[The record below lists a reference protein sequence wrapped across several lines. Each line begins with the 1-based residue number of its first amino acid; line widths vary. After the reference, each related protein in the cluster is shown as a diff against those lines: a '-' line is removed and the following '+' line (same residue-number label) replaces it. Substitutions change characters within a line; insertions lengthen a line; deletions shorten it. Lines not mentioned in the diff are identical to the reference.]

1 MGFEINNKIGR
12 GRKIGSLNKITIS
25 IKDNFQNLIEN
36 NLELL
41 DADLKSLS
49 SKDRLRTIIDLAK
62 FVVPTLKQVEQE
74 VTNTTDLTFLDQF
87 SESQLQILLEN
98 S

>member
-1 MGFEINNKIGR
+1 
-12 GRKIGSLNKITIS
+12 
-25 IKDNFQNLIEN
+25 LIEN

-62 FVVPTLKQVEQE
+62 FVVPTLKQVEQDIK
-74 VTNTTDLTFLDQF
+74 NTTDLTWLETW
-87 SESQLQILLEN
+87 SEEDLTKLLN
-98 S
+98 N

>member
-12 GRKIGSLNKITIS
+12 GRKIGSLNKATIS

-74 VTNTTDLTFLDQF
+74 VTNKTDLTWLDSF
-87 SESQLQILLEN
+87 DEAQLTKLLN
-98 S
+98 N

>member
-1 MGFEINNKIGR
+1 MAFEINNKISR
-12 GRKIGSLNKITIS
+12 GRKVGSLNKATIS
-25 IKDNFQNLIEN
+25 IKDNFQSLIEN

-74 VTNTTDLTFLDQF
+74 VKNTTDLSWLNDF
-87 SESQLQILLEN
+87 SENDLSKLLN

>member
-12 GRKIGSLNKITIS
+12 GRKLGSVNKATIS

-36 NLELL
+36 NLALL

-62 FVVPTLKQVEQE
+62 FLVPTLKQVEQE
-74 VTNTTDLTFLDQF
+74 VKNTTDLTWLDSF
-87 SESQLQILLEN
+87 DESQLTKLLN

>member
-12 GRKIGSLNKITIS
+12 GRKLGSVNKATIS

-74 VTNTTDLTFLDQF
+74 IKNTTDLTW
-87 SESQLQILLEN
+87 LEN
-98 S
+98 WSEDELSKLLNS

>member
-1 MGFEINNKIGR
+1 MAFEINNKIGR
-12 GRKIGSLNKITIS
+12 GRKIGSLNKATIS

-74 VTNTTDLTFLDQF
+74 VTNKTDLTWLDSF
-87 SESQLQILLEN
+87 DEAQLTKLLN
-98 S
+98 N

>member
-1 MGFEINNKIGR
+1 MAFEINNKISR
-12 GRKIGSLNKITIS
+12 GRKVGSLNKATIS
-25 IKDNFQNLIEN
+25 IKDNFQNLIQN

-74 VTNTTDLTFLDQF
+74 VKNTTDLSWLNDF
-87 SESQLQILLEN
+87 SENDLSKLLN

>member
-12 GRKIGSLNKITIS
+12 GRKVGSFNKATIS

-36 NLELL
+36 NLALL

-62 FVVPTLKQVEQE
+62 FVVPTLKQVEQDIK
-74 VTNTTDLTFLDQF
+74 NTTDLTWLDAW
-87 SESQLQILLEN
+87 SESDLTKLLN

>member
-12 GRKIGSLNKITIS
+12 GRKVGSFNKATIS
-25 IKDNFQNLIEN
+25 IKDNFQSLIEN

-62 FVVPTLKQVEQE
+62 FVVPTLKQVEQDIK
-74 VTNTTDLTFLDQF
+74 NTTDLTWLETW
-87 SESQLQILLEN
+87 SEEDLTKLLN
-98 S
+98 N

>member
-12 GRKIGSLNKITIS
+12 GRKLGSVNKATIS

-36 NLELL
+36 NLALL

-62 FVVPTLKQVEQE
+62 FVVPTLKQVEQDIK
-74 VTNTTDLTFLDQF
+74 NTTDLTWLDSW
-87 SESQLQILLEN
+87 SESDLTKLLN

>member
-12 GRKIGSLNKITIS
+12 GRKIGSLNKATIS

-74 VTNTTDLTFLDQF
+74 VKNTTDLTWLDSF
-87 SESQLQILLEN
+87 DEAQLTKLLN
-98 S
+98 N

>member
-12 GRKIGSLNKITIS
+12 GRKLGSVNKATIS

-49 SKDRLRTIIDLAK
+49 SKDRLRTIIDLAR
-62 FVVPTLKQVEQE
+62 FLVPTLKQVEQE
-74 VTNTTDLTFLDQF
+74 VKNTTDLTWLDAW
-87 SESQLQILLEN
+87 SESDLTKLLN

>member
-12 GRKIGSLNKITIS
+12 GRKLGSVNKATIS

-36 NLELL
+36 NLALL

-74 VTNTTDLTFLDQF
+74 VKNTTDLTW
-87 SESQLQILLEN
+87 LEN
-98 S
+98 WTEEDLTKLLNS

>member
-12 GRKIGSLNKITIS
+12 GRKLGSVNKATIS

-62 FVVPTLKQVEQE
+62 FVVPTLKQVEAE
-74 VTNTTDLTFLDQF
+74 VKNTTDLTWLDAW
-87 SESQLQILLEN
+87 SESDLTKLLN

>member
-1 MGFEINNKIGR
+1 MAFEINNKIGR
-12 GRKIGSLNKITIS
+12 GRKIGSLNKATIS

-74 VTNTTDLTFLDQF
+74 VTNKTDLSWLNDF
-87 SESQLQILLEN
+87 SENDLSKLLN

>member
-1 MGFEINNKIGR
+1 MAFEINNKISR
-12 GRKIGSLNKITIS
+12 GRKVGSLNKATIS
-25 IKDNFQNLIEN
+25 IKDNFQNLIQN

-74 VTNTTDLTFLDQF
+74 VTNKTDLSWLNDF
-87 SESQLQILLEN
+87 SENDLSKLLN

>member
-12 GRKIGSLNKITIS
+12 GRKLGSVNKATIS

-36 NLELL
+36 NLALL

-49 SKDRLRTIIDLAK
+49 SKDRLRIIIDLAK
-62 FVVPTLKQVEQE
+62 FVIPSLKQVEAE
-74 VTNTTDLTFLDQF
+74 VKNTTDLTW
-87 SESQLQILLEN
+87 LEN
-98 S
+98 WSEEDLTKLLNS